1 MLKISMR
8 WWILLPNCQNCGSK
22 WTWKDTF
29 VKMFTFKN
37 KLRCP
42 SCEHFQYLSKKSRN
56 QLSLFVM
63 CPFLIWVPLV
73 SFNVPIQYIF
83 AVEISSYFIVL
94 MSMPF
99 FYRLS
104 NEEEPMW

>member
-1 MLKISMR
+1 
-8 WWILLPNCQNCGSK
+8 
-22 WTWKDTF
+22 
-29 VKMFTFKN
+29 
-37 KLRCP
+37 
-42 SCEHFQYLSKKSRN
+42 
-56 QLSLFVM
+56 M

-83 AVEISSYFIVL
+83 AVEIASYFIVL